1 MADDI
6 KIIIGVDATPVE
18 RAVRVMDNLEAEVRK
33 VERAEKA
40 GLITKERARAE
51 TDRLTASMQ
60 RLKVVANGSVSD
72 FNKFEKGL
80 YGSGK
85 AARRNEIAFQQAGY
99 QIQDFIVQVQAGT
112 NPLIAF
118 SQQGSQLA
126 GFFAGPWGAAIGLGI
141 AALSSFAMVLLSSKA
156 DAKSLQK
163 QLEELEKATSN
174 YEKSVN
180 DLLKSQE
187 ELNKEYGA
195 YASIAKGALETL
207 KQLATVELDKK
218 VKNFSKSIA
227 DTSGNVSIVN
237 QKFREFLGLNE
248 RFSGNTARK
257 MAQPMIEAMAALNAA
272 EGPEEQLSAL
282 EKIQSVFKEVT
293 SGQKELTEEQTVFLQ
308 TVATQIKEYSKLLG
322 KTNQVVDYN
331 AHITDYMKEQLD
343 FIERRQKVEQE
354 VVKSQIKVGEEQVKL
369 LQAQGKYAEAT
380 ELAVK
385 LAREEARAKVLS
397 SAENETQ
404 RRALEAQA
412 IQAANLAEQA
422 VRLTE
427 QTRQTKEETKLATKE
442 AKNYADAIN
451 KGLEKRDQFEQKALT
466 ALVGKLKAQ
475 GNLLAAEK
483 LEVELAREAAVQ
495 KVLSTAKTIEGK
507 NALVASAIAAAD
519 AAEQAVRL
527 GYETDSIKNDARE
540 LEKALNASASAMDR
554 MSSSSLNL
562 HVQIAQAKAEAAAL
576 AAGLDVSVARSTAKA
591 RETYQAQYL
600 EASGAAQMAGDLD
613 AMEQA
618 QRIYNEQLEGLK
630 VLDTLMQS
638 NAATK
643 ESQKGSS
650 RTTDPIKSGT
660 EYIERVLKKE
670 IDLRK
675 KSALMSDEQRK
686 RAEFEFELRQRV
698 DKYKEKA
705 SEKEIQAA
713 MTLYDQAVRLERVG
727 DIIDYSQ
734 GQFENFFMTVVDGT
748 TSIEDAFKG
757 MLRNI
762 LLEIYKQQVAKPAAE
777 GIGNLLRKGAMAI
790 FGGGQTTASAY
801 GNVFQNGSV
810 KAFANGTVVSSPTFF
825 PMSNGTGLMAE
836 AGPEAI
842 MPLKRGPN
850 GKLGVEASAGQQV
863 VVNQSFNFAANGD
876 ESVKKI
882 IAQAAP
888 QIAQMTQKQ
897 IMDSR
902 RRGGQMKAAFS

>member
-40 GLITKERARAE
+40 GLITKERAKAE
-51 TDRLTASMQ
+51 IDRLTASMQ
-60 RLKVVANGSVSD
+60 KLKVVANGSVSD

-141 AALSSFAMVLLSSKA
+141 AALGGLGTALLGTKTKTENVHEEFKNLFDYLTEKKETTA
-156 DAKSLQK
+156 DLITMSLSGP
-163 QLEELEKATSN
+163 LEKARRDAIEVLDIFKKIDEEQARQKINQVGLGIVTQVADIQDSLKEERN
-174 YEKSVN
+174 RKEWNGGRYSFVHGSLAQRQEMFDPLIAEAANLNKAFADALKGPVDGLAMRLNEAFLALKNAGLVTPTLEKDFRDMMEETGLMAQLTKEISDEYEK
-180 DLLKSQE
+180 
-187 ELNKEYGA
+187 
-195 YASIAKGALETL
+195 
-207 KQLATVELDKK
+207 
-218 VKNFSKSIA
+218 
-227 DTSGNVSIVN
+227 
-237 QKFREFLGLNE
+237 QKDV
-248 RFSGNTARK
+248 
-257 MAQPMIEAMAALNAA
+257 IEARNRAEKAAIAA
-272 EGPEEQLSAL
+272 ARAAS
-282 EKIQSVFKEVT
+282 
-293 SGQKELTEEQTVFLQ
+293 
-308 TVATQIKEYSKLLG
+308 
-322 KTNQVVDYN
+322 
-331 AHITDYMKEQLD
+331 
-343 FIERRQKVEQE
+343 
-354 VVKSQIKVGEEQVKL
+354 
-369 LQAQGKYAEAT
+369 
-380 ELAVK
+380 
-385 LAREEARAKVLS
+385 REEARL
-397 SAENETQ
+397 
-404 RRALEAQA
+404 
-412 IQAANLAEQA
+412 AA
-422 VRLTE
+422 
-427 QTRQTKEETKLATKE
+427 KE
-442 AKNYADAIN
+442 AKDYADAIN

-495 KVLSTAKTIEGK
+495 KVLSTATTLEGK

-527 GYETDSIKNDARE
+527 GYETDGIKKDARE

-576 AAGLDVSVARSTAKA
+576 AAGLDVSVARNTAKA

-618 QRIYNEQLEGLK
+618 QRIYNEQLQGLK
-630 VLDTLMQS
+630 ELDTLMQS

-660 EYIERVLKKE
+660 EYIERVLKPE

-675 KSALMSDEQRK
+675 KSAFMSDEQRK
-686 RAEFEFELRQRV
+686 RAEFEFELQQKT
-698 DKYKEKA
+698 DKYKKKA

-748 TSIEDAFKG
+748 ASIEDAFKG

-810 KAFANGTVVSSPTFF
+810 KAFADGGIVSGPTFF
-825 PMSNGTGLMAE
+825 PMSNGTGLMGE

-850 GKLGVEASAGQQV
+850 GKLGVEASGGQQV